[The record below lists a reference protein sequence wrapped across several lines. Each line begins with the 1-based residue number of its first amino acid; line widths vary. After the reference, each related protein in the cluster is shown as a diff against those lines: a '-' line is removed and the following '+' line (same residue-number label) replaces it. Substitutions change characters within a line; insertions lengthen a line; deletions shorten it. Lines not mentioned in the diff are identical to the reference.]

1 MSGSEKDRLAAL
13 VIDQHCVFQEAL
25 AGNRKK
31 YPTPEFKSFAAVMR
45 QYVDATR
52 EDEMLHRGV
61 VTAVYGLVE
70 YLRSERKRVPD
81 DVLLEA
87 ERLECLLFLGYDPH
101 FDGDEPPGL

>member
-1 MSGSEKDRLAAL
+1 MSGSVKDRLAAL

-25 AGNRKK
+25 AGSRKR
-31 YPTPEFKSFAAVMR
+31 YPTPEFESFAAMVR
-45 QYVDATR
+45 QYADVTR

-81 DVLLEA
+81 DVL
-87 ERLECLLFLGYDPH
+87 RGS
-101 FDGDEPPGL
+101 